1 VIIHAKYVDKS
12 RCQNGD
18 MKQFLNCEPT
28 YLTPTYKIWSPG
40 DLAPGTSA
48 TLAYTLFSTKQEITK

>member
-28 YLTPTYKIWSPG
+28 Y
-40 DLAPGTSA
+40 
-48 TLAYTLFSTKQEITK
+48 